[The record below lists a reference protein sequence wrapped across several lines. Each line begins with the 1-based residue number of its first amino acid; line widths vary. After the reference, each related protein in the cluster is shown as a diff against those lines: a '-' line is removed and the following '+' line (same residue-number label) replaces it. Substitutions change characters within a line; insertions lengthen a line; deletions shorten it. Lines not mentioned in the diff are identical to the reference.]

1 MKKWIAI
8 LALVVLVASISTAAL
23 AQDASKPPSGQNDA
37 VDMADV
43 ENSAFLS
50 LDLAAGFPLDPFFVS
65 VNGGGDLDAS
75 TLSEECTGYI
85 NESPIVSLNWSGTA
99 KEAHL
104 FFYSDQDPTLVV
116 QMPDGSYL
124 CNDDAHE
131 GLLDP
136 TISMKN
142 PPAGQ
147 YNIWVGSYDEG
158 QLLPGVLVITTKSDY
173 QVGNFSLNGFVR
185 RGQIANRQ
193 TEVETYLPEAGKL
206 RAAVTS
212 ALEKAVK
219 SAPVLDAKSQVLT
232 KTLTAAGENPAFLL
246 PASDNSPSATCT
258 GLVGQE
264 AGALVNLTSKASSL
278 AIFFEGNADS
288 SLVVIAPDG
297 DLYCVDDSADGSNR
311 NPMLTLE
318 NPTQGV
324 YAVLVGRFDPAN
336 PVTGTLT
343 VDISGKLEPA
353 VLEPEGTL
361 P

>member
-8 LALVVLVASISTAAL
+8 LALVVLVASLSTAAL
-23 AQDASKPPSGQNDA
+23 AQDAGKPPSGQNDA

-43 ENSAFLS
+43 EHSAFLA

-75 TLSEECTGYI
+75 TLDDECTGYI
-85 NESPIVSLNWSGTA
+85 NEMPIVALDWLGET
-99 KEAHL
+99 KEAHV
-104 FFYSDQDPTLVV
+104 FFHSDQDPTLVI

-124 CNDDAHE
+124 CSDDAHE

-136 TISMKN
+136 TVTIEN

-147 YNIWVGSYDEG
+147 YHIWVGSYDEG
-158 QLLPGVLVITTKSDY
+158 QLLPGVLVITTKSDFN
-173 QVGNFSLNGFVR
+173 VGSFSLNGFVR

-212 ALEKAVK
+212 ALEKAAK

-232 KTLTAAGENPAFLL
+232 KTVTAAGENPAFLL
-246 PASDNSPSATCT
+246 PASDNSPSGTCT

-264 AGALVNLTSKASSL
+264 AGALVNLASKVSSL
-278 AIFFEGNADS
+278 ALFFEADADT
-288 SLVVIAPDG
+288 SLVVIAPNG
-297 DLYCVDDSADGSNR
+297 DLHCVDDSADGANR

-318 NPTQGV
+318 NPDQGV
-324 YAVLVGRFDPAN
+324 YAVLVGRFDPTS

-353 VLEPEGTL
+353 VLEPEVTL